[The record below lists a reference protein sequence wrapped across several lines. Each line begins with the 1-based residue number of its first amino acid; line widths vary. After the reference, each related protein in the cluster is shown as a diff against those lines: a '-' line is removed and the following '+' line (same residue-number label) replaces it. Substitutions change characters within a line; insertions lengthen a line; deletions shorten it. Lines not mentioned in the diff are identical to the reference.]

1 MAGFSSFSQR
11 WRLRA
16 EIAKDQIT
24 SLYAGTNHDSRYEVV
39 SCHVDCQS
47 RPISNLYFHRFIRQ
61 SRPYSLHRRVALHST
76 SPPPQPHGGARR
88 TPLALSRFARRSM
101 EIPMAVQPS
110 SATARERH
118 QGIHTVAVVMATTHS
133 VANNDVRQTLG
144 RRVLL

>member
-47 RPISNLYFHRFIRQ
+47 RPISNLYFHRFLRQ
-61 SRPYSLHRRVALHST
+61 SRPHSLHRRVALRST

-88 TPLALSRFARRSM
+88 TPLALSRVRPPFDGDSDGSSTKLGNSKRTSPRNSHRCCRHGDDALRCQQRR
-101 EIPMAVQPS
+101 PS
-110 SATARERH
+110 
-118 QGIHTVAVVMATTHS
+118 
-133 VANNDVRQTLG
+133 NLG
-144 RRVLL
+144 A